1 MADEQEK
8 PVADDADT
16 KLSNLVNSAVAS
28 HLKRHMKGLGDQF
41 GTMLD
46 ERLSAFKPAEPAK
59 PAPGKVSSDIEPN
72 AEVEQLRNELKTQR
86 DELKAQKIRGFE
98 KEVFA
103 DVRSLLTGKVRPE
116 AMDTAIKLLKADGSI
131 KIDARDG
138 SATMKTADGV
148 VDLSDG
154 IAAWLSGEGA
164 LLSLPANAKK
174 PLVRGPHRA
183 PVRPVGDGGGNENLT
198 PAQRSARA
206 LQARGLVLDK

>member
-8 PVADDADT
+8 PVVDDADA
-16 KLSNLVNSAVAS
+16 KLANLVNSAVTS
-28 HLKRHMKGLGDQF
+28 QLKRHMKGFNDTLGS
-41 GTMLD
+41 MLD
-46 ERLSAFKPAEPAK
+46 EKLSAFKPTEPAK
-59 PAPGKVSSDIEPN
+59 PSPGKVSSDIDPN
-72 AEVEQLRNELKTQR
+72 AEVEQLRNELKSQR

-103 DVRSLLTGKVRPE
+103 DVRSLLAGKVRPE
-116 AMDTAIKLLKADGSI
+116 AMDTAIKLLRADGSI

-138 SATMKTADGV
+138 TATMKTADGV

-164 LLSLPANAKK
+164 LLAVPAMAKK

-183 PVRPVGDGGGNENLT
+183 PPRPIGAGNEALS
-198 PAQRSARA
+198 PAQKTAQQLSA
-206 LQARGLVLDK
+206 LGLSLG